1 MYVALATC
9 LFTQQARKIDRSL
22 RKYRSGL
29 SLGIKMAIVGSGGIG
44 KSCLAIRY
52 VQGVF
57 IEGCEPSIE
66 DSYQKQVAT
75 TVRVRDLTYGINAIL
90 DMVDTA
96 GTEQFDAVREIYFSN
111 ADIVLICYSII
122 CRASFE
128 EVKHLSQLAQRFET
142 PYIIIGLKKDF
153 RNSDSQMVEVSP
165 EEGRELAHQLRAEG
179 YFECSAK
186 TGEGVDEV
194 FDATIQIGVQNELKA
209 QMNLE
214 KKSKCALF

>member
-1 MYVALATC
+1 M
-9 LFTQQARKIDRSL
+9 S
-22 RKYRSGL
+22 
-29 SLGIKMAIVGSGGIG
+29 IVGGGGVG
-44 KSCLAIRY
+44 KSCMIIRY

-57 IEGCEPSIE
+57 NERFDPTIE

-75 TVRVRDLTYGINAIL
+75 TVRVGDLTYGINAIL
-90 DMVDTA
+90 DMLDTA
-96 GTEQFDAVREIYFSN
+96 GTEQFSAMRESYISN

-122 CRASFE
+122 SHASFE